1 MSNRWL
7 DIWKDESGATLVYV
21 TVCMAVFIGMV
32 GFTIDFARLQS
43 LDSELQD
50 AADAAALAAA
60 TQLDGRPSARVRAT
74 AAAQSAPLVA
84 NTRGENGNTHVVI
97 GSVEFYRSLPAS
109 DSASLTDVAT
119 SDHNAEFVEV
129 TTVST
134 NHQNLFLPVLGI
146 GRDRAITAAAVAGQ
160 ESVICRVTPL
170 AICNPNEE
178 TAVGASFNVE
188 GWRGRQILVR
198 MSGANSQWAPG
209 NFGLLDT
216 PNGGQGAPALAD
228 MLAAVDGAD
237 ECFSTRLNTKP
248 GQVASLRS
256 ALNTR
261 FDMYENPFFK
271 NDSGNDAYPP
281 APNVTKGYL
290 EASGPGSNICKGDY
304 EQPGAPNALGLP
316 RDATFADASLSD
328 GRFGNGDWDCRTYWD
343 VNHPSEAYP
352 SGCTSSSPSMSRW
365 DIYNF
370 ELDTPSIPGVDTP
383 SLETGAPQ
391 CYSGATSGTRERRL
405 VNFAV
410 MNCLEHNVAGNETGV
425 PAEAFVRAFL
435 TEPVGD
441 ETSPGN
447 GNFDVYLE
455 IVDVLEPGA
464 NNGPL
469 HEYVEVFR

>member
-1 MSNRWL
+1 MGIR
-7 DIWKDESGATLVYV
+7 KDESGATLIYV
-21 TVCMAVFIGMV
+21 TICMAVFIGMV
-32 GFTIDFARLQS
+32 GFAIDFARLQS
-43 LDSELQD
+43 LDSQLQD

-60 TQLDGRPSARVRAT
+60 TQLDGRPGAQARAT
-74 AAAQSAPLVA
+74 AAAKSTPLVT
-84 NTRGENGNTHVVI
+84 NTRGENNATNVTI
-97 GSVEFYRSLPAS
+97 ESVAFYKSLPAS
-109 DSASLTDVAT
+109 DSDALSDAAT
-119 SDHNAEFVEV
+119 SDRNSEFVEV
-129 TTVST
+129 VTAST
-134 NHQNLFLPVLGI
+134 NHTNLFLPVLGV
-146 GRDRAITAAAVAGQ
+146 GKNRAITASAVAGQ

-178 TAVGASFNVE
+178 TAIGAAFNVQD
-188 GWRGRQILVR
+188 WQGRQILVR

-216 PNGGQGAPALAD
+216 PNGGQGAPELAH
-228 MLAAVDGAD
+228 MLAAVEGAD

-271 NDSGNDAYPP
+271 NDSGNEDYPP
-281 APNVTKGYL
+281 APNVTKGYV
-290 EASGPGSNICKGDY
+290 ESSSPGSNLCKGDY
-304 EQPGAPNALGLP
+304 EQPGAPVAVGLP
-316 RDATFADASLSD
+316 RDASFTDAVSSD
-328 GRFGNGDWDCRTYWD
+328 GRFGNGDWDCRAYWD

-352 SGCTSSSPSMSRW
+352 SGCTSSNPTLSRW
-365 DIYNF
+365 DLYNY
-370 ELDTPSIPGVDTP
+370 ELDAPSIPGVDTP
-383 SLETGAPQ
+383 STESGAPQ
-391 CYSGATSGTRERRL
+391 CYSGSTPGTRERRL

-410 MNCLEHNVAGNETGV
+410 MNCLEHNVRGNETGV

-447 GNFDVYLE
+447 GDFDVYLE

-469 HEYVEVFR
+469 REYVEVFR